1 MATLAAKLLALYEL
15 HKRGLLTDDEFARAK
30 AHEIATADQVP
41 VRRSGQPA
49 PGQPAPRPAPGMP
62 PKTLNPVVPAIVLSL
77 GAANAAGGGGG
88 LGG

>member
-30 AHEIATADQVP
+30 AREIAAARQVAVRPAGRP
-41 VRRSGQPA
+41 V
-49 PGQPAPRPAPGMP
+49 PRTPAPGMP
-62 PKTLNPVVPAIVLSL
+62 PKTLSPVVPAIVLSL

>member
-1 MATLAAKLLALYEL
+1 MATLAAKLLALFEL

-30 AHEIATADQVP
+30 AREIAAAGQVA

-49 PGQPAPRPAPGMP
+49 PGQPAPRPTPGMP